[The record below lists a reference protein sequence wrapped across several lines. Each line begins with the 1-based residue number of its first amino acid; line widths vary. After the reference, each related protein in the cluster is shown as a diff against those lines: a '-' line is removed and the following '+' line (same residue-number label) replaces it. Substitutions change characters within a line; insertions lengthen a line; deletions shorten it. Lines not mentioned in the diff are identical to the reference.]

1 MLIFL
6 CQSGYEDS
14 SNMTI
19 QYNSKEIID
28 SIVQTPSKVVI
39 GDKLKPAMITERC
52 VSHFC
57 NSNPMI
63 RSYD

>member
-1 MLIFL
+1 
-6 CQSGYEDS
+6 
-14 SNMTI
+14 MTI